1 MEATP
6 EQISLLQQ
14 LQEHDRRRLRA
25 KLALEN
31 LPQPAKIAAVRS
43 KREAVQAKFDQI
55 ETLRQRQDEAL
66 EHIGDEDAQL
76 VERQKETQAKID
88 ELQGDYRSVN
98 SLTRDLEGIA
108 KRRETL
114 EFEST
119 NIMGKLDEISVLASK
134 VAAALEQLSA
144 QEAKLSD
151 SYGEKAVELKRIME
165 DEGQAALRVASDL
178 PRNLLAWYR
187 DAARLHGGIGIALL
201 EEGRCGACRNVIE
214 ENRLLQ
220 IRREAPLSTCPHC
233 GRILIVE

>member
-165 DEGQAALRVASDL
+165 DEGQAALRVVSDL

>member
-66 EHIGDEDAQL
+66 KHIGDEDAQL

-201 EEGRCGACRNVIE
+201 EEGRCGACRNAIE

>member
-214 ENRLLQ
+214 KNRLLQ

>member
-201 EEGRCGACRNVIE
+201 EEGRCGACRNAIE